1 MLIAS
6 EEDACG
12 ERHAADGCV
21 THGKFLPFVIVELVG
36 EIDIQ
41 RSIFVISLIFFF
53 GSRANFGISPYTR
66 SG

>member
-36 EIDIQ
+36 EICHPTFHLRHLLRICTVL
-41 RSIFVISLIFFF
+41 SSSTILSVAF
-53 GSRANFGISPYTR
+53 TM
-66 SG
+66 